1 MPLSERATRGIDPL
15 PTNLGEAIAHLSRN
29 EILLNALGAELA
41 KAYLAVRSAEWET
54 MQDLALEE
62 EVKLLLERY

>member
-1 MPLSERATRGIDPL
+1 
-15 PTNLGEAIAHLSRN
+15 LGEAIAHLSRN

-41 KAYLAVRSAEWET
+41 KAYLAVRSAEWEA